1 MEIRV
6 CRVTSAAWEK
16 IDDSPPH
23 DQDIAKRILWQPE
36 GVESSLG
43 QWWLNGYG
51 AGLGRLEEDG
61 EDTKCV
67 LINDEV

>member
-6 CRVTSAAWEK
+6 RRETSAVWED
-16 IDDSPPH
+16 IENILPH

-43 QWWLNGYG
+43 VWWWWDTFNS
-51 AGLGRLEEDG
+51 DG
-61 EDTKCV
+61 TKKQV
-67 LINDEV
+67 LITEGEHVAVY